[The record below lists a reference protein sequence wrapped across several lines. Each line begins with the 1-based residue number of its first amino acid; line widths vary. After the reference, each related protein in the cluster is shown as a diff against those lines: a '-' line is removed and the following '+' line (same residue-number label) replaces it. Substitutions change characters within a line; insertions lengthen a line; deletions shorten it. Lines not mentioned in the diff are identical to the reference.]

1 MDIAMVMFVVSLLA
15 VGGAYLWQ
23 SYLYSAQ
30 TTYQTELAT
39 REKQFNLDLIQ
50 QLQDQSAKIDLAR
63 RVLAGHIAASQVF
76 SIIGAL
82 TAEHVRFTSLD
93 FTAPASAGADAKIT
107 LSGYGASLS
116 TVAFQSDVL
125 GTLGQYG
132 LRNIVKN
139 PILSNPALDA
149 NGTVAFSLSASVDPS
164 ALSYEKGAAGS
175 AGGSSAASSTL
186 SNP

>member
-1 MDIAMVMFVVSLLA
+1 MSIAMVMFVVSLLA
-15 VGGAYLWQ
+15 VGGAYLWK
-23 SYLYSAQ
+23 SYLSSAQ
-30 TTYQTELAT
+30 TTYRTELAT

-50 QLQDQSAKIDLAR
+50 QLQDQSEKLNLAK
-63 RVLAGHIAASQVF
+63 RVLYGHIAASQIF

-93 FTAPASAGADAKIT
+93 FTAPGPAATDAKIA

-164 ALSYEKGAAGS
+164 ALSYEKGTASPAGRS
-175 AGGSSAASSTL
+175 ASASSTL